1 MGHWFYITPDE
12 YAEAAKIGIKP
23 AMLDRRVREQ
33 GWSKERAM
41 TTPPRKLTDRRC
53 WKAEAEQNG
62 ISYDTFMSRVN
73 RGWSMEK
80 AATKPLPT
88 VEERRQQA
96 LHASEQIRVYPKT
109 YVQLAERNDIPY
121 PTFFHRVKYCG
132 WDMER
137 AATEPLWTRE
147 QIGRLGA
154 QRLREREGDWA
165 ARIFGKQ
172 GSR

>member
-23 AMLDRRVREQ
+23 GMLDRRVREQ
-33 GWSKERAM
+33 GWPKERAM
-41 TTPPRKLTDRRC
+41 TTPPRKLTDRRR
-53 WKAEAEQNG
+53 WKAEAERNG

-80 AATKPLPT
+80 AATQPLQSA
-88 VEERRQQA
+88 EERKQQA
-96 LHASEQIRVYPKT
+96 LHASEHFRVYPKS
-109 YVQLAERNDIPY
+109 YVQLAEKNGIPY
-121 PTFFHRVKYCG
+121 PTFFNRVKHCG
-132 WDMER
+132 WDMDR

-165 ARIFGKQ
+165 RLIFGRR
-172 GSR
+172 S